1 MLSAVVA
8 EPMAYDSVCEFP
20 LLGDRMN
27 HKESAY
33 AEGASRAREIMDVQA
48 GDRRGDDVSA
58 TVQHRMVNERNEESR
73 HVQGLIRAIR
83 SGRRAKVRARA

>member
-1 MLSAVVA
+1 MLSAMLA
-8 EPMAYDSVCEFP
+8 EPMAYYSLCEFP

-27 HKESAY
+27 HKETTY
-33 AEGASRAREIMDVQA
+33 AEGASRARKIMDVQA

-58 TVQHRMVNERNEESR
+58 TVQHRIVNERDEEIR

-83 SGRRAKVRARA
+83 SGRRAEVRSRA